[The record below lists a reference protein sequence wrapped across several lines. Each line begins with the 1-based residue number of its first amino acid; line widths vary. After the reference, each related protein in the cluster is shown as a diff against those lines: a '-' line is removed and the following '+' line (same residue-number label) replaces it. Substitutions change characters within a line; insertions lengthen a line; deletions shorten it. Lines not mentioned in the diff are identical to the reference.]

1 MAFKV
6 LRKETN
12 TSARAGVL
20 KTSQGKINS
29 PAFMP
34 IGTYGAVKTLT
45 PKNLEEAGAEIILSN
60 TYHLYLRPGL

>member
-34 IGTYGAVKTLT
+34 IGTCL
-45 PKNLEEAGAEIILSN
+45 
-60 TYHLYLRPGL
+60 LYTSDAADE